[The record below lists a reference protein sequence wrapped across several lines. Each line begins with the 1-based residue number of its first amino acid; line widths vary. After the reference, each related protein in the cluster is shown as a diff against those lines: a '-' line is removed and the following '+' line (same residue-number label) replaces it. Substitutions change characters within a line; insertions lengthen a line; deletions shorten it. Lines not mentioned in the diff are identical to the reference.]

1 MSEVPPTGQSSPQ
14 SPQQSDDMPVVQA
27 PATPPQLRPYQVDLV
42 NDLYRKLN
50 EGHSR
55 IAIIAGTG
63 AGKTVIGGQICAHA
77 ESAGRRLLFLVHL
90 DVLVG
95 QTYEKMRSFGL
106 DCGFIKAGWPENAD
120 APIQIASIQ
129 TMAKRRWWKT
139 WPADVVFYDEGHITL
154 FSQIG
159 KQVMNKT
166 HPDAVHLVMTATPL
180 RLGKEQLGDVLNTL
194 VSSPVPSELQQMG
207 YLAPLKYF
215 SMPMDS
221 MANLEQVGTK
231 AGDYDEKD
239 LKTACD
245 KPELVKRIVEEWQR
259 LVPGK
264 RTIAFCV
271 DVDHARNVAKA
282 FRNAGIAADTVDGG
296 TPIKERRR
304 LYDALGSAE
313 LLVLTS
319 CNVISIGFDEPS
331 VEVGLMLR
339 PTKSS
344 ALHFQQLG
352 RVMRIS
358 PQTGKQC
365 GIILDQAGNLE
376 RLGFPEDIREYVLPT
391 CSQSSGQ
398 GGPAPTKPC
407 PACGRVVYSFIVK
420 CPECGHQ
427 WVSDRPI
434 FLEDMVE
441 IYSSQQAHQ
450 INDIPTLV
458 QLFHGHRRRAF
469 KSNYAPTWA
478 ERSFFEHT
486 GRKSQTEWCRGSI
499 YGRRPSWEE
508 QLTILDYLRKSARRL
523 GRRDDWVA
531 HEFEKEVGPGS
542 WRQLAIHEGMTQA

>member
-1 MSEVPPTGQSSPQ
+1 MTEVPSSLPQ
-14 SPQQSDDMPVVQA
+14 TNEPPPSAIA
-27 PATPPQLRPYQVDLV
+27 PSAPPPQLRPYQIDLV
-42 NDLYRKLN
+42 NDLYRQLN
-50 EGHSR
+50 EGRSR
-55 IAIIAGTG
+55 IAIVAGTG
-63 AGKTVIGGQICAHA
+63 AGKTIISGQICAHA

-106 DCGFIKAGWPENAD
+106 DCGFIKAGWPENKE

-129 TMAKRRWWKT
+129 TMAKRRWWKQ

-154 FSQIG
+154 FSRVG
-159 KQVMNKT
+159 KQVMHKT

-180 RLGKEQLGDVLNTL
+180 RLGKEQLGDVLDTL
-194 VSSPVPSELQQMG
+194 VASPVPSELQQMG
-207 YLAPLKYF
+207 YLSPLKYF
-215 SMPMDS
+215 SMPLDT
-221 MANLEQVGTK
+221 MANLEDVGTR
-231 AGDYDEKD
+231 GGEYDEKD

-245 KPELVKRIVEEWQR
+245 RPELVERIVKEWQR

-271 DVDHARNVAKA
+271 DVEHARNVAA
-282 FRNAGIAADTVDGG
+282 EFRQAGVAADTVDGN

-304 LYDALGSAE
+304 LYDALGRGE

-358 PQTGKQC
+358 PQTNKEC
-365 GIILDQAGNLE
+365 GIILDQAGNLQ

-391 CSQSSGQ
+391 RSQSSGQ
-398 GGPAPTKPC
+398 GGAAPTKPC

-427 WVSDRPI
+427 WGTERPI
-434 FLEDMVE
+434 LLEEMVE
-441 IYSSQQAHQ
+441 IYSVQQAHQ

-458 QLFHGHRRRAF
+458 HLFHGHRRRAF
-469 KSNYAPTWA
+469 RGGYAPTWA
-478 ERSFFEHT
+478 ERSFQEHT
-486 GRKSQTEWCRGSI
+486 GRKPQVQWCRGSL
-499 YGRRPSWEE
+499 YGARPSWEQ
-508 QLTILDYLRKSARRL
+508 QLSILDYLRKSARRL
-523 GRRDDWVA
+523 GRRQDWIA
-531 HEFEKEVGPGS
+531 QEFEKEVGPGS
-542 WRQLAIHEGMTQA
+542 WQRIAQLEGP

>member
-1 MSEVPPTGQSSPQ
+1 MSEVSNHSQSSSTP
-14 SPQQSDDMPVVQA
+14 PSDDLPPARTQ
-27 PATPPQLRPYQVDLV
+27 ATPPTLRPYQVDLV

-50 EGHSR
+50 EGYAR

-63 AGKTVIGGQICAHA
+63 AGKTVISGQICAHA
-77 ESAGRRLLFLVHL
+77 ESAGRKLMFLVHL

-106 DCGFIKAGWPENAD
+106 DCGFIKAGWPENPD

-129 TMAKRRWWKT
+129 TMAKRRWWKN

-159 KQVMNKT
+159 KQVMHRT

-180 RLGKEQLGDVLNTL
+180 RLGKEQLGDVLDTL
-194 VSSPVPSELQQMG
+194 VASPVPSELQQMG

-221 MANLEQVGTK
+221 MANLERVGTK
-231 AGDYDEKD
+231 GGDYDEKD

-245 KPELVKRIVEEWQR
+245 RPELVERIVAEWQR

-271 DVDHARNVAKA
+271 DVEHARNVAKT
-282 FRNAGIAADTVDGG
+282 FRQAGITADTVDGN
-296 TPIKERRR
+296 TSIKERRR
-304 LYDALGSAE
+304 LYSALGNGE

-358 PQTGKQC
+358 PKTGKQY

-376 RLGFPEDIREYVLPT
+376 RLGFPEDIQDYVLPT
-391 CSQSSGQ
+391 RSQSSGQ

-427 WVSDRPI
+427 WVNNRPI

-441 IYSSQQAHQ
+441 IYSREQAHQ
-450 INDIPTLV
+450 INDVDILV
-458 QLFHGHRRRAF
+458 NIYHGCRRRTF
-469 KSNYAPTWA
+469 KQNYAPPLA
-478 ERSFFEHT
+478 DNDFLYKT
-486 GRKSQTEWCRGSI
+486 GRQPKPEWCKGSI
-499 YGRRPSWEE
+499 VGHTPSWEE
-508 QLTILDYLRKSARRL
+508 KLSYFDYLQRHASRY
-523 GRRDDWVA
+523 GNHWVVR
-531 HEFEKEVGPGS
+531 EFEKEVGLGS
-542 WRQLAIHEGMTQA
+542 WQQFAIHKGIA